1 MKRLSIV
8 IPVYNNEEWLDK
20 CFSSIYEQ
28 TFTNYEVI
36 VVDDISTDNGM
47 EIIKEYQK
55 RFNDKGI
62 DFKVI
67 VNESKRLSGGTRNV
81 GILNSIG
88 EYILCIDCDDWLVDN
103 EVFEKIDKKLN
114 GEDVMFLDYIA
125 HQPNYDLVMQNRNK
139 DIQSALV
146 NRIVAI
152 WSKVVKR
159 DVFLKA
165 LFPEGTLYE
174 DRIHHFILLTQIKTM
189 TNLEQ
194 PVIVWNRLN
203 ENSTSS
209 SRNKLWN
216 TYRGNY
222 VGDLLRLYDKV
233 DGAFKDYIK
242 DEIKYYV
249 GLINEMVDTL

>member
-55 RFNDKGI
+55 RFSDKGI
-62 DFKVI
+62 DFKII

-81 GILNSIG
+81 GILKSIG

-103 EVFEKIDKKLN
+103 QVFDKIDKKLN

-125 HQPNYDLVMQNRNK
+125 HQKNYDLVMHNRNK
-139 DIQSALV
+139 DIQSALT
-146 NRIVAI
+146 NIIVAI

-174 DRIHHFILLTQIKTM
+174 DRIQHFILLTQIKTM

-242 DEIKYYV
+242 DEIKFYV

>member
-55 RFNDKGI
+55 RFSDKGI

-67 VNESKRLSGGTRNV
+67 VNESKRLSCGTRNV

-88 EYILCIDCDDWLVDN
+88 EYILCIDCDDWLLDN
-103 EVFEKIDKKLN
+103 EVFDKIDKKLN

-139 DIQSALV
+139 DIQSALT

-159 DVFLKA
+159 DVFLKT

-174 DRIHHFILLTQIKTM
+174 DRIQHFILLTQIKTM

-209 SRNKLWN
+209 KRNKLWN